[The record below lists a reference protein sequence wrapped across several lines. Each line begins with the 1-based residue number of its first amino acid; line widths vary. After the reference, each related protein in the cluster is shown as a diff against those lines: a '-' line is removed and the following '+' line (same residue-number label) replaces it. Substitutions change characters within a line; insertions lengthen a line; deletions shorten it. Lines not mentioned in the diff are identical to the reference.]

1 MAAAALDGAQS
12 ALELSLS
19 MAGILCLWS
28 GVMEILNVCG
38 LSRRI
43 AALFRPL
50 LRRLLPNASRDEETL
65 AAVSANV
72 SANLLGLGNAA
83 TPLGIQAARRMAR
96 NCGGTASDELC
107 LLVVLNTASIQLLP
121 TTVASVRAAFGSAA
135 PLRHSARRLDQF
147 SRLCHGGPAHRP
159 PSLPPERRPCMNPSD
174 LIIPLLLAGAAA
186 CGTGRRVNVYAA
198 LTRGRGGRSHRPAPC
213 DPPLWWAYSPPS
225 VCSGPPVPWMRW
237 PGCAPRF

>member
-1 MAAAALDGAQS
+1 MSAVCPAAS
-12 ALELSLS
+12 PR
-19 MAGILCLWS
+19 CP
-28 GVMEILNVCG
+28 C
-38 LSRRI
+38 R
-43 AALFRPL
+43 L

-83 TPLGIQAARRMAR
+83 TPLGIQAA
-96 NCGGTASDELC
+96 GGWPETA
-107 LLVVLNTASIQLLP
+107 AALP
-121 TTVASVRAAFGSAA
+121 VTSCACWWCSTPPPSSFCPPPWPPSGLPSACR

-198 LTRGRGGRSHRPAPC
+198 LTRGRGGRSHRPAPRN
-213 DPPLWWAYSPPS
+213 PRSGGPYSPPS